1 MLHSP
6 TASYPFCEPLSS
18 STCDCP
24 YQSSINVTTL
34 LATAT
39 ANAVGGTA
47 AKMSAITL
55 AILLLIMIIII
66 SLLMSLLLIHYYKI
80 KKANNK

>member
-1 MLHSP
+1 MFHSL

-24 YQSSINVTTL
+24 YKSSINVTTL

-39 ANAVGGTA
+39 ANTVGGTA
-47 AKMSAITL
+47 AKTSAITL
-55 AILLLIMIIII
+55 AVLLLIMIIII
-66 SLLMSLLLIHYYKI
+66 SLLISLLLINYYKI
-80 KKANNK
+80 RKANNK